1 MSSIQSPA
9 SASLPTSVT
18 TLKVMQLEVDHNLTF
33 ALPMIAILK
42 VMNTPTDLQ
51 SISSVGLLYVGQAG
65 IQLLNPPSL
74 ESEAAPFLVIFQ
86 TSGTKLYGLLVQQP
100 PDILELPTST
110 FHPLP
115 DRPTDAGLLSYVK
128 YVALLPESELAFL
141 PEFENI
147 PSRIYLLDLQVIANS
162 AL

>member
-1 MSSIQSPA
+1 
-9 SASLPTSVT
+9 
-18 TLKVMQLEVDHNLTF
+18 MQLEVDQNLIV
-33 ALPMIAILK
+33 ALPMVAILK

-65 IQLLNPPSL
+65 IQLLNPPAQV
-74 ESEAAPFLVIFQ
+74 SEAAPFLVIFQ
-86 TSGTKLYGLLVQQP
+86 APGTRLYGLLVQQP
-100 PDILELPTST
+100 PDILELPLST

-115 DRPTDAGLLSYVK
+115 DRSLDAGLLSYVK

-147 PSRIYLLDLQVIANS
+147 PSRIYLLDLQAIANS
-162 AL
+162 TL